1 MSILK
6 YAMHLS
12 AENDPTVHGCV
23 SPCFHLQA
31 REITGRR
38 VDTDILCGSGIR
50 TQFRQSEYFGRRI
63 ISSQQGNS
71 TFIQRNREGNGI
83 RNILRHMKLEYYF

>member
-1 MSILK
+1 MQCTV
-6 YAMHLS
+6 S

-31 REITGRR
+31 QEITGRR
-38 VDTDILCGSGIR
+38 ADLDILCGSRIR
-50 TQFRQSEYFGRRI
+50 TQFRQSESFGIRI
-63 ISSQQGNS
+63 ISSQQGDS